1 MCIGAP
7 ESSVKLSAK
16 ALPFLFPLLVCL
28 TPALVALFYIKA
40 YGVNVP
46 VVDDFIFV
54 NGFNDWYSGKL
65 TPEFFLG
72 LHNGHCLF
80 FGKIVMLVLGL
91 ITHFNIVAE
100 MYLSWIFILLT
111 LFLLI
116 HIIIK
121 TFGTTFKSAALCIPA
136 SLLIFGLRS
145 WDVFINGSVFLNSMT
160 IFFVTASITALFHTR
175 REKTSPAFF
184 IALLLGIIGSFSG
197 SASGLLVWFIGLVQ
211 LASFPL
217 RRQLEHATVRIWLA
231 CCVFAFGGYAF
242 LTWLS
247 HKTLSPVLPHD
258 PLGAAII
265 HKLVAIPPYLFT
277 LFGFPFCTL
286 PASTQI
292 CGAIVIAIYLCFAG
306 FLLFKRPFGQ
316 HDHALRAGIAVFLYG
331 ALAMGLVTV
340 ARSERGYLEA
350 MASRYAQFSNIMLLG
365 AYLILCF
372 CDIKPAMVRR
382 LIFVAVLL
390 LVGTTSFAGYS
401 TALFNG
407 TYWRN
412 LQLKNAYLLR
422 TNEIQNDEDL
432 KALQSNPYFVRFQAE
447 VLKRHELSV
456 FSRAAWQDSLDNIP
470 LTNQEPAYC
479 FDLPTGSMPNGIP
492 AKTPNEISIQKNS
505 PKSVSLSGWTFD
517 ANSGAPAK
525 RVALLLDQK
534 SQAPTII
541 PACYGLRYPGVAESF
556 KNKRLADCGFYAS
569 FSPSILSPGEHTIC
583 LAVEST
589 GGQQI
594 AVSKEVLR
602 IKILQ

>member
-1 MCIGAP
+1 M
-7 ESSVKLSAK
+7 KLSAK
-16 ALPFLFPLLVCL
+16 SSPFLLALLACL
-28 TPALVALFYIKA
+28 IPALIALLYIKA

-46 VVDDFIFV
+46 VVDDFVFV

-65 TPEFFLG
+65 SPQFFLG

-80 FGKIVMLVLGL
+80 FGKIVMLALGF

-100 MYLSWIFILLT
+100 MYLSWIFLLLT
-111 LFLLI
+111 LFLLM
-116 HIIIK
+116 HIVIK
-121 TFGTTFKSAALCIPA
+121 TFGTTFKSTALCIPA
-136 SLLIFGLRS
+136 SLLIFGLRP

-175 REKTSPAFF
+175 REKPSPAFF
-184 IALLLGIIGSFSG
+184 IALLSGIIGSFSG

-211 LASFPL
+211 LAGFPL
-217 RRQLEHATVRIWLA
+217 RRQLEYATVRIWLA
-231 CCVFAFGGYAF
+231 CCVFAFGGYAC
-242 LTWLS
+242 LSWLS
-247 HKTLSPVLPHD
+247 HKAPSPVLPHD
-258 PLGAAII
+258 PLGTAIL
-265 HKLVAIPPYLFT
+265 HKLVAIPPYLLT
-277 LFGFPFCTL
+277 LCGFPFCTL
-286 PASTQI
+286 PASTQV

-331 ALAMGLVTV
+331 ALAMGLVTI

-372 CDIKPAMVRR
+372 SDIKPAMVRR

-390 LVGTTSFAGYS
+390 LVGTASFAGYS

-422 TNEIQNDEDL
+422 TNEIQVDEDL

-447 VLKRHELSV
+447 VLKRHKLSI
-456 FSRAAWQDSLDNIP
+456 FNRAASQSGLDNIP
-470 LTNQEPAYC
+470 FTKQEPAYC
-479 FDLPTGSMPNGIP
+479 LDLPAGSAPNETT
-492 AKTPNEISIQKNS
+492 AKTPSEISIQRNS
-505 PKSVSLSGWTFD
+505 PKSISISGWAFD

-525 RVALLLDQK
+525 RVALLLDQE
-534 SQAPTII
+534 SQVPTIV

-556 KNKRLADCGFYAS
+556 KNKRLSDCGFYAS
-569 FSPSILSPGEHTIC
+569 FSPSILVPGEHTIC

-594 AVSKEVLR
+594 AVSKQVLR
-602 IKILQ
+602 VKILQ